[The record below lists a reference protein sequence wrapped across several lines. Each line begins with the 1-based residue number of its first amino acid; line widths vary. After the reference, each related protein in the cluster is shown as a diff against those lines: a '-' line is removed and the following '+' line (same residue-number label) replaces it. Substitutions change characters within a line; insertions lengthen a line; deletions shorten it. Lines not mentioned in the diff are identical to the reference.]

1 MPALLL
7 FRRIVLP
14 QVWRY
19 ALPGL
24 GNLFLIL
31 QKNTAL
37 VSVTGLSELM
47 RNTTVA
53 VGYTRKPFTFYL
65 VAALIYLGFTTITM
79 VGNQF
84 LERWASRGVKEA

>member
-1 MPALLL
+1 
-7 FRRIVLP
+7 
-14 QVWRY
+14 
-19 ALPGL
+19 
-24 GNLFLIL
+24 
-31 QKNTAL
+31 
-37 VSVTGLSELM
+37 
-47 RNTTVA
+47 VA